1 MTARTRQ
8 RFTLTMALLAA
19 LAAVAGATLA
29 PGGAGA
35 APKPTPTPTGA
46 GNEGGTPLLR
56 DVLDSTGR
64 GYIEAKA
71 AVAKSRKRQLQLTLE
86 LQKVEQQ
93 IAALRPQV
101 SAVAASVYRTGRIGP
116 MMVLLNSS
124 SPDAF
129 IERAE
134 GLDMLALYDNSK
146 VRQLN
151 EALEQASRAKAAIDA
166 EVAEERK
173 QMTVMAKQKAEAER
187 ALALVGGERTGGFV
201 SATSP
206 VARRAPRND
215 DGSWP
220 RESCS
225 EPDPT
230 TSGCI
235 TPRTLHALREAQR
248 VGFTRFVS
256 CYRPGGPYEHPKG
269 RACDFSAERRGF
281 GGDAYGDNRLY
292 GNNLAAFLVRN
303 ADRLGVLY
311 VIWYR
316 QIWVPATGWRSYGGA
331 YGDPASDHTNHV
343 HLSLL

>member
-8 RFTLTMALLAA
+8 RWPLTVALLAA
-19 LAAVAGATLA
+19 LATLAGAVLA
-29 PGGAGA
+29 PAGALA

-56 DVLDSTGR
+56 DVIESAGR
-64 GYIEAKA
+64 GYVEAKA
-71 AVAKSRKRQLQLTLE
+71 AVAKSRKRQLQLALE
-86 LQKVEQQ
+86 LQKVQQQ
-93 IAALRPQV
+93 IDALRPQV
-101 SAVAASVYRTGRIGP
+101 SQVAASVYRTGRIGP

-124 SPDAF
+124 SPDTF

-134 GLDMLALYDNSK
+134 GLDMLALYDNSR
-146 VRQLN
+146 VRALN
-151 EALEQASRAKAAIDA
+151 DALERASRAKAAIDA

-173 QMTVMAKQKAEAER
+173 QLTAMAKQKEEAEQ
-187 ALALVGGERTGGFV
+187 ALELVGGERTRGFV
-201 SATSP
+201 AATSP
-206 VARRAPRND
+206 VARPAPRND

-220 RESCS
+220 RQSCS
-225 EPDPT
+225 EEDPT

-235 TPRTLHALREAQR
+235 TPRTLHALKESQR
-248 VGFTRFVS
+248 VGFKRFVS

-269 RACDFSAERRGF
+269 RACDFSSQWEGF
-281 GGDAYGDNRLY
+281 GGDAYGGDRLY

-316 QIWVPATGWRSYGGA
+316 QIWMPATGWHSYGGA
-331 YGDPASDHTNHV
+331 YGDPSSDHTNHV
-343 HLSLL
+343 HLSLI